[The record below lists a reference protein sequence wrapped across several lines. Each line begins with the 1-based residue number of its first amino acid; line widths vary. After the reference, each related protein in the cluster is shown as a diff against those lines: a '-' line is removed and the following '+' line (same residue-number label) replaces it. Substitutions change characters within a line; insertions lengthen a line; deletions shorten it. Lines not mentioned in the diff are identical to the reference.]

1 MSARGK
7 RGGGAAA
14 GAGRAADAA
23 GAAGALARCAHAARC
38 FVCPTCDKQV
48 CSAHMDGI
56 KVGGGERQH
65 APPAPLSAPSLA
77 SPPAAAAT
85 IFIRRSPPPALSR
98 LQPNFD
104 LGVEQAVVRIWMKS
118 PWAAAK
124 ECSFCRLRAQHV
136 LLAPELQQARLPG
149 RQGRD
154 VLLRDLLEA
163 LLPLVPPAHHRQG
176 RPARLRHRQQVRQ
189 EQEVRGGCGGARECI
204 RECSGMALRVALK
217 VSDKC

>member
-1 MSARGK
+1 MSA

-124 ECSFCRLRAQHV
+124 ECSFCRRLYCYGCEPNTFCSHPSCSK
-136 LLAPELQQARLPG
+136 LACPDDKGAMYFCATCWKHFCLSCR
-149 RQGRD
+149 
-154 VLLRDLLEA
+154 
-163 LLPLVPPAHHRQG
+163 PPITAKDGQR
-176 RPARLRHRQQVRQ
+176 V
-189 EQEVRGGCGGARECI
+189 CGIG
-204 RECSGMALRVALK
+204 S
-217 VSDKC
+217 KCAKSKK